1 MKILCVFGR
10 HAYGRAERGASYE
23 AANFVPAL
31 KNMGHEVVLFDSWDR
46 EFHTDFIALNR
57 AFLIAV
63 EQEKPDVIFC
73 VLLGYE
79 LWLET
84 LALAKQASGACLINW
99 ATDDSWKY
107 DEFSRWVASAFD
119 LYATTYRSALDKA
132 QRDGHGNFVLTQW
145 AAPASVLHAPKPANE
160 CRYPVSFVGA
170 AYGNRLRWVAQ
181 LRQRGVAVV
190 CFGHGW
196 DGGVVA
202 AEEIP
207 GIMRDSVVSLNFGDS
222 GLRLQGGRLRYNR
235 QIKARVFEVPAA
247 GGCLLTEPA
256 EGLAACYLPDQEIGV
271 FQGIDDLVTKIR
283 GLLDAPSRRD
293 AMAQAGYERT
303 RCQHTYE
310 QRFEKLFECSRA
322 HLRTQKDVKDVDWQV
337 FNQLAERHRMS
348 GGLRLLR
355 SLLVGPCRLL
365 WGAQR
370 GPRAARR
377 LLYELSWR
385 VAGRHTYTAGGWPGR
400 LFYHES

>member
-1 MKILCVFGR
+1 MKILCTFGR
-10 HAYGRAERGASYE
+10 FAYGNPARGVSYE
-23 AANFVPAL
+23 AANFIPAL

-46 EFHTDFIALNR
+46 EAHADFIELNR
-57 AFLIAV
+57 AFLVTV
-63 EQEKPDVIFC
+63 EQEQPDIIFC

-84 LALAKQASGACLINW
+84 LILAKQASGACLINW

-107 DEFSRWVASAFD
+107 EEFSRWVAGAFD
-119 LYATTYRSALDKA
+119 VYATTYRSALDKA
-132 QRDGHGNFVLTQW
+132 QRDGHTNFVLTQW
-145 AAPASVLHAPKPANE
+145 AAPAHVLHAPKPASE

-170 AYGNRLRWVAQ
+170 AYGNRLRWVEQ
-181 LRQRGVAVV
+181 LRQRGIEVR

-207 GIMRDSVVSLNFGDS
+207 RIMRDSVVSLNFGDS

-235 QIKARVFEVPAA
+235 QIKARVFEVPSA

-256 EGLAACYLPDQEIGV
+256 EDLEACYLPDQEIGI
-271 FQGIDDLVTKIR
+271 FHGIDDLVSKIQ
-283 GLLDAPSRRD
+283 GLLAAPSRRD
-293 AMAQAGYERT
+293 SMAQVGYERT
-303 RCQHTYE
+303 RCEHTYE
-310 QRFEKLFECSRA
+310 QRFSKLFEHCAPS
-322 HLRTQKDVKDVDWQV
+322 LTQKTVKVLDWWA
-337 FNQLAERHRMS
+337 FNQLADCHRMP

-355 SLLVGPCRLL
+355 LLLVWPCRML
-365 WGAQR
+365 WGSQR

-385 VAGRHTYTAGGWPGR
+385 IVGRQTYTAAGWPGR

>member
-1 MKILCVFGR
+1 MKILCAFGR
-10 HAYGRAERGASYE
+10 HAYGRVERGTSYE
-23 AANFVPAL
+23 AANFIPAL

-46 EFHTDFIALNR
+46 DAHPNFIELNR
-57 AFLIAV
+57 AFLLAV
-63 EQEKPDVIFC
+63 EQEQPDIIFC

-107 DEFSRWVASAFD
+107 EEFSRWVAGAFD
-119 LYATTYRSALDKA
+119 VYATTYRSALDKA
-132 QRDGHGNFVLTQW
+132 QRDGHTNFVLTQW
-145 AAPASVLHAPKPANE
+145 AAPAQVLHAPKPASE

-170 AYGNRLRWVAQ
+170 AYGNRLRWVEQ
-181 LRQRGVAVV
+181 LRQRGIEVR

-207 GIMRDSVVSLNFGDS
+207 RIMRDSVVSLNFGDS

-247 GGCLLTEPA
+247 GGCLLTEAA
-256 EGLAACYLPDQEIGV
+256 EDLETCYRPDQEIGI
-271 FQGIDDLVTKIR
+271 FHDIDDLVSKIQ
-283 GLLDAPSRRD
+283 GLLGSPSQRD

-303 RCQHTYE
+303 RCEHTYE
-310 QRFEKLFECSRA
+310 QRFKELFERGS
-322 HLRTQKDVKDVDWQV
+322 HSYTQKGGKGVDWRV
-337 FNQLAERHRMS
+337 FDQHAEAHRMR
-348 GGLRLLR
+348 GGLHLLR
-355 SLLVGPCRLL
+355 QLLMWPCRLL

-385 VAGRHTYTAGGWPGR
+385 LAGRHTYTAGGWPGR